1 MINKDISISM
11 RSTMAE
17 PVNKPLVRS
26 MNWLLNLRSEGKAV
40 FTHLSMMN
48 RIHKAGI
55 RENNP
60 RKNIECVPSSHLPSM
75 TIQR

>member
-1 MINKDISISM
+1 M

-40 FTHLSMMN
+40 FTHL
-48 RIHKAGI
+48 
-55 RENNP
+55 
-60 RKNIECVPSSHLPSM
+60 
-75 TIQR
+75 